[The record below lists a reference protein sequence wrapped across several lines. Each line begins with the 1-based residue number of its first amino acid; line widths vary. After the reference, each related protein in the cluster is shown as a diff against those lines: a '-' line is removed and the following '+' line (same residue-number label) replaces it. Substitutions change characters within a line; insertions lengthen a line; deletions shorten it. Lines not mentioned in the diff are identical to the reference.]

1 MEMSRR
7 RRSAAAFSLFSFQD
21 IITSVTAI
29 LILLVLI
36 LSLELVTRRQEAA
49 AADPKTTR
57 ASLQAAVAA
66 LQSLAGT
73 LAAIVPPDEP
83 RPLVRR
89 TRSELERDT
98 RILEDQAQQA
108 IADAEAARAVEGR
121 ARAMAAAAVSRLQDA
136 KQTHA
141 DVDRMK
147 EEAVQLDQE
156 ATKLALENDE
166 ESTRL
171 ARKREQLVD
180 QPSPGAELVF
190 NAPEN
195 STSQAWI
202 IEVSSDG
209 LTVVKLGTN
218 QRRSLG
224 FGVGPG
230 SAAAKWLAQLS
241 AGRDHALILVRPS
254 GASSVDPLRQ
264 SLGEAGIS
272 FGIDL
277 IGEEQVVRDGVGEAK
292 EQSDGA
298 APR

>member
-1 MEMSRR
+1 MSRR

-57 ASLQAAVAA
+57 ASLQAALAA

-73 LAAIVPPDEP
+73 LAAVVPPDET

-89 TRSELERDT
+89 TRSELARDT
-98 RILEDQAQQA
+98 RIVEDQAQQA
-108 IADAEAARAVEGR
+108 LADAEAARAVEGR
-121 ARAMAAAAVSRLQDA
+121 ARALAAAAISRLKDA
-136 KQTHA
+136 KQTHT

-147 EEAVQLDQE
+147 EQAARVDEE
-156 ATKLALENDE
+156 ATKLALQNE
-166 ESTRL
+166 EEAARL
-171 ARKREQLVD
+171 AQKREQIVD
-180 QPSPGAELVF
+180 QPSSGAELVF
-190 NAPEN
+190 NAPGN
-195 STSQAWI
+195 SASQAWI
-202 IEVSSDG
+202 IEVSRDG
-209 LTVVKLGTN
+209 FTVVKLGTN
-218 QRRSLG
+218 QRQALG

-230 SAAAKWLAQLS
+230 SAAAGWLAHLN

-254 GASSVDPLRQ
+254 GAESIDALRH

-272 FGIDL
+272 FGIDF
-277 IGEEQVVRDGVGEAK
+277 IGEEQVVRDGAGEAK
-292 EQSDGA
+292 ENPDGVD
-298 APR
+298 PR